1 MYKYLQG
8 KKKKKYNSLNMITN
22 VNSSLPEVYFLVIH
36 DWLGTYGV
44 LILVGI
50 SLLLLK
56 KKNSNR
62 KFKKIIAPR
71 RSKLTVTCWTNL
83 SSTPCPLEV

>member
-8 KKKKKYNSLNMITN
+8 EKKRKKYNSLNMITN

-56 KKNSNR
+56 KKILIENL
-62 KFKKIIAPR
+62 KK
-71 RSKLTVTCWTNL
+71 
-83 SSTPCPLEV
+83 

>member
-1 MYKYLQG
+1 
-8 KKKKKYNSLNMITN
+8 MITN
-22 VNSSLPEVYFLVIH
+22 VNSSLPEVYFLVIR

-50 SLLLLK
+50 SLLLFK
-56 KKNSNR
+56 KRKNSNR
-62 KFKKIIAPR
+62 KFKKIIASR

-83 SSTPCPLEV
+83 SSTPRPLEA

>member
-1 MYKYLQG
+1 
-8 KKKKKYNSLNMITN
+8 MITN

-56 KKNSNR
+56 KK
-62 KFKKIIAPR
+62 KKILIE
-71 RSKLTVTCWTNL
+71 NL
-83 SSTPCPLEV
+83 KK